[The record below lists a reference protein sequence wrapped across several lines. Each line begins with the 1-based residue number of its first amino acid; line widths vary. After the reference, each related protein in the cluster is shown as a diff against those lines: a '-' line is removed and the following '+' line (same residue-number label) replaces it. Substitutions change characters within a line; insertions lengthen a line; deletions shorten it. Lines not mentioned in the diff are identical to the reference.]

1 MFGTWLWTIFGIFGH
16 KYMIMMSSVN
26 EFSNWFD
33 IQLQLIELLLPNMLA
48 QKYAWFSEEL
58 WKYSGFSNVC
68 FCFVRFKWLARQ
80 NQLDFTF
87 LINLCK
93 TVFRPG
99 ADLSLH
105 FMPIANIE
113 HLSVCTNIDKNYLF
127 IKI

>member
-1 MFGTWLWTIFGIFGH
+1 MLDLVKSYENIVAFPTFVSALFD
-16 KYMIMMSSVN
+16 SS
-26 EFSNWFD
+26 
-33 IQLQLIELLLPNMLA
+33 
-48 QKYAWFSEEL
+48 
-58 WKYSGFSNVC
+58 
-68 FCFVRFKWLARQ
+68 ARQ
-80 NQLDFTF
+80 NQLDFKF